1 MYITTELIGVI
12 SEVLIIRLFIQGIL
26 TEKNK
31 IIWFQILAYFL
42 YGAGL
47 CVLSFIPNASFA
59 RIFFCGVGI
68 IILCLF
74 LYEAKISQAIYV
86 GVTFCSLYAL
96 IDVALFLLLP
106 FLELDSQAIMSHST
120 SRCVYIIT
128 THITLLAI
136 IVILLLIT
144 RRKRTAITL
153 PFVLMLCPGCIISIV
168 LGCAFCQIVQTTGE
182 DLPIPFLMAAIGLLY
197 MNILLVFYAE
207 QSKISADRKHDVEL
221 AEQHYIMQEQ
231 YYEQLR
237 SEQNETRAMFHDIK
251 KYMLAMRTM
260 VAERNSA
267 DASSVLEEAQTLFDN
282 LGNVVDVGNAVVS
295 IILNE
300 YKGRIEEAGIEFDFS
315 VSIPETISVA
325 PVDLYILLGN
335 AFDNAIEACLCL
347 SENDRYIKLQI
358 KQHKNLLYLEI
369 KNPFKNGYTNR
380 KKGKNHGYG
389 LQNMRRCLAKYDGQM
404 STFAEDNV
412 FSLCI
417 CLND

>member
-1 MYITTELIGVI
+1 M
-12 SEVLIIRLFIQGIL
+12 
-26 TEKNK
+26 
-31 IIWFQILAYFL
+31 
-42 YGAGL
+42 
-47 CVLSFIPNASFA
+47 
-59 RIFFCGVGI
+59 
-68 IILCLF
+68 CLF